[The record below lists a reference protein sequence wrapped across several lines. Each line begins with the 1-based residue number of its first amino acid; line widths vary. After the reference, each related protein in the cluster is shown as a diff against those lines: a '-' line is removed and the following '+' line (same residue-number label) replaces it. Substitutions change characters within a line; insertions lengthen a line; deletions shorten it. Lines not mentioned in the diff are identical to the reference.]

1 MKKLL
6 LGLTLLL
13 AFAYHNNAN
22 AGFYIDPQL
31 GMHLTDGEI
40 GNQDDISGSGYGT
53 KIGWKTLGLSF
64 GLDYQM
70 MSLSSDNANL
80 DIDTTEMGVFVG
92 YDLPIMLRFW
102 AAYVFSLEGDLSTGT
117 DYDSGSGTKIGIGYT
132 GLPLFSLNLEMK
144 QFNFD
149 ENANGSD
156 IDIDYT
162 ATVFSISFPFAL

>member
-1 MKKLL
+1 MKKLIV
-6 LGLTLLL
+6 GLTLLL
-13 AFAYHNNAN
+13 TFMYYNNAQ
-22 AGFYIDPQL
+22 AGIYIDPQL
-31 GMHLTDGEI
+31 GIHLSDGEVGTI
-40 GNQDDISGSGYGT
+40 DDVGGSGFGT
-53 KIGWKTLGLSF
+53 KLGWKTLGFSF
-64 GLDYQM
+64 GLDYQA
-70 MSLSSDNANL
+70 MSLSSDDQNL

-102 AAYVFSLEGDLSTGT
+102 AAYVFSLEGDRSTGT

-149 ENANGSD
+149 EDANGSD